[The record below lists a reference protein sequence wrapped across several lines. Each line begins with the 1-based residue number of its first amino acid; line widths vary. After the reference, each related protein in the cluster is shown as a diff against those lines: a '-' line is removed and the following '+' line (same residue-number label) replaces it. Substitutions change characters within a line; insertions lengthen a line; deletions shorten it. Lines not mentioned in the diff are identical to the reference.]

1 MRNFFVY
8 LVILIAVLSMSA
20 AGEKGTARNLLRVRG
35 NMKKGKDKQCHQEC
49 KESKQ
54 CPQDKCSICREG
66 RECSICREGEH
77 SWKQCLPVCGEEC
90 KDKDDCPAEC
100 KECKGGV
107 CSKPDTVGGDKQCH
121 QECKESKQCPQDKCS
136 ICREGRECSICRE
149 GEHSWKQCLP
159 VCGEECKDKDD
170 CPAECKE
177 CKGGVCSKPDP
188 HCNLGEIKVWHA
200 SPLMDFGLF
209 ETPFSSEF
217 RRGPWCDGHKTGEVI
232 VGGTCHKGFTRSIR
246 TTVTPGDTNHV
257 ACGRFNDATHDVPAS
272 KWVVEDSPKSCKLKV
287 PYCEHHCLH
296 SNTCKVQIMEECTN
310 PYE

>member
-66 RECSICREGEH
+66 QH

-107 CSKPDTVGGDKQCH
+107 CSRKANNVLKTNVAYAGKDNIAGSNVSLSVERNVRIKTIVQQSARNVKEGFVLSQTHTV
-121 QECKESKQCPQDKCS
+121 
-136 ICREGRECSICRE
+136 
-149 GEHSWKQCLP
+149 SW
-159 VCGEECKDKDD
+159 V
-170 CPAECKE
+170 
-177 CKGGVCSKPDP
+177 
-188 HCNLGEIKVWHA
+188 
-200 SPLMDFGLF
+200 
-209 ETPFSSEF
+209 
-217 RRGPWCDGHKTGEVI
+217 
-232 VGGTCHKGFTRSIR
+232 
-246 TTVTPGDTNHV
+246 
-257 ACGRFNDATHDVPAS
+257 
-272 KWVVEDSPKSCKLKV
+272 
-287 PYCEHHCLH
+287 
-296 SNTCKVQIMEECTN
+296 
-310 PYE
+310 

>member
-1 MRNFFVY
+1 
-8 LVILIAVLSMSA
+8 MSA
-20 AGEKGTARNLLRVRG
+20 AGEKGTARNLLRIRG
-35 NMKKGKDKQCHQEC
+35 NMKK
-49 KESKQ
+49 
-54 CPQDKCSICREG
+54 
-66 RECSICREGEH
+66 
-77 SWKQCLPVCGEEC
+77 
-90 KDKDDCPAEC
+90 
-100 KECKGGV
+100 
-107 CSKPDTVGGDKQCH
+107 GGDKQCH

-136 ICREGRECSICRE
+136 ICREGQ
-149 GEHSWKQCLP
+149 HSWKQCLP

-200 SPLMDFGLF
+200 SPLMDQQ
-209 ETPFSSEF
+209 PFSRVF
-217 RRGPWCDGHKTGEVI
+217 RRGAFCGGHKTGEVI